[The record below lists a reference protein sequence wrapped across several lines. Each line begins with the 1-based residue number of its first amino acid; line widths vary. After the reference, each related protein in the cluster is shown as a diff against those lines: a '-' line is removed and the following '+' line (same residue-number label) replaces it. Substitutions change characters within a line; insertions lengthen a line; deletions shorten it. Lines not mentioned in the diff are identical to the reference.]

1 MKKELKIDIDLMD
14 KFPSQYPNKS
24 YSNYVANK
32 VGLEGF
38 IAVTGMLLPEIIE
51 TEGCIFLKENI
62 PMLNGNLKTRFGND
76 RKTLERYVNLL
87 CLSDFYLLAADEASI
102 NEFLL
107 LQQAE
112 IIKYFWHTHLNNLYP
127 NKLFEF
133 EILNDGLYDEDGI
146 CITFSQK

>member
-1 MKKELKIDIDLMD
+1 MVSFKKFCYEIFGTRSSICVKCFRILIIFVIHMKKELKIDIDLMD

-87 CLSDFYLLAADEASI
+87 CLSDFYLLAADEA
-102 NEFLL
+102 
-107 LQQAE
+107 
-112 IIKYFWHTHLNNLYP
+112 
-127 NKLFEF
+127 
-133 EILNDGLYDEDGI
+133 
-146 CITFSQK
+146 

>member
-51 TEGCIFLKENI
+51 IGECIFLKENI

-107 LQQAE
+107 LQQA
-112 IIKYFWHTHLNNLYP
+112 
-127 NKLFEF
+127 
-133 EILNDGLYDEDGI
+133 
-146 CITFSQK
+146 